1 MKVSWNTN
9 YHKFFDRYNLKIK
22 VYSRINKNMTYS
34 DLQKIIEYL
43 SQKHRIEREYIID
56 EIVHELKKKYGE
68 LWSDQDKHS

>member
-1 MKVSWNTN
+1 
-9 YHKFFDRYNLKIK
+9 
-22 VYSRINKNMTYS
+22 MTYS